1 MKFQDSSSNGFI
13 SYKKCDARMQPRTHA
28 PKAICPSTFSKLGAL
43 SAEDKLGWSVI
54 LITIAYETNQY
65 SMPILSP
72 HLSPATEIVKGADTG
87 IKAATQLPYLSQL
100 QKMATKNIK

>member
-1 MKFQDSSSNGFI
+1 MKLQDSSFNGFI

-28 PKAICPSTFSKLGAL
+28 PKAICP
-43 SAEDKLGWSVI
+43 KLGWSVI

-72 HLSPATEIVKGADTG
+72 RLSPATEIVKGADTG